1 MVAGRRTDGGIET
14 MSLVMRA
21 KGGPARCV
29 SAIHNAGKLSGI
41 SSVECGPA
49 GDQRDACFL

>member
-21 KGGPARCV
+21 KGGTTRCV

-41 SSVECGPA
+41 RSVECCPA
-49 GDQRDACFL
+49 GGRRNACFL